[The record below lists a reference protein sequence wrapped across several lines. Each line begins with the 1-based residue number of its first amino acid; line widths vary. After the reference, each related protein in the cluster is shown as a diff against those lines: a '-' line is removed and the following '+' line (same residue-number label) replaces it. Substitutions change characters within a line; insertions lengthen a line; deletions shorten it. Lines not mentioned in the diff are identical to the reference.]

1 MNGVVRNVVLAL
13 ADTACILLSWSFVVW
28 SSRAVG
34 LTHYKLGALSYFCFW
49 PVMVAFVVINGMFRL
64 YHGRFFHPGVQL
76 NPVEEFRRLV
86 GSSVIVHAGTLAVLA
101 LTFQTT
107 EGYSRLVIVLSGLF
121 VALMAQPIRNLV
133 RALMRKMNFG
143 QVSIRLIGDPV
154 LLAAIGDEISGDAY
168 QGFRPTDDGADLVL
182 ACGELGKVDLSTLI
196 AEHRHVAFIPSGGVL
211 PTVGAQPVSF
221 GGFGGIEIVNQ
232 RRIGALRHEK
242 WLVDKLLATLV
253 FVLSFPLFILIP
265 LAIKLTSKG
274 PVFYRHHR
282 LGKCGRPMRVW
293 KCRSMYM
300 DADERLKKVL
310 EADPDRKAEW
320 ETKFKL
326 ADDPRV
332 TPLGRFLRK
341 TSLDELPQLF
351 NVFAGEMALVGPR
364 PIVEEEVVRYGASY
378 EIFSSVRPGVTGLW
392 QCSGRSDTGY
402 ERRVALDVHYV
413 LNWSPWMD
421 LWILR
426 RTLAVVLAGKGAT

>member
-1 MNGVVRNVVLAL
+1 MKGLFRNIILAL
-13 ADTACILLSWSFVVW
+13 SDALCVFLAWAFALWGYKAI
-28 SSRAVG
+28 G
-34 LTHYKLGALSYFCFW
+34 IGHYRFGYEFYLRFW
-49 PVMVAFVVINGMFRL
+49 PVMVGFVILNAFFRL
-64 YHGRFFHPGVQL
+64 YHGRFFHPGAQL
-76 NPVEEFRRLV
+76 HPVEELRRLV
-86 GSSVIVHAGTLAVLA
+86 GSSLIVHALTLAALA

-107 EGYSRLVIVLSGLF
+107 KEHSRAVIVISGILVAVLSQPMRDFARRVLK
-121 VALMAQPIRNLV
+121 ALGV
-133 RALMRKMNFG
+133 G
-143 QVSIRLIGDPV
+143 QIPVMLIGDETAV
-154 LLAAIGDEISGDAY
+154 KRVEEIFAENAYAGFKVSDAARNAILCGKIGEMNLTEVFGRYDSVE
-168 QGFRPTDDGADLVL
+168 
-182 ACGELGKVDLSTLI
+182 
-196 AEHRHVAFIPSGGVL
+196 VL
-211 PTVGAQPVSF
+211 PTDTVLPTCGAQAVNF
-221 GGFGGIEIVNQ
+221 DGIGGLEIVNQ
-232 RRIGALRHEK
+232 RRIALLRHEK
-242 WLVDKLLATLV
+242 WLVDKFLAAAV
-253 FVLSFPLFILIP
+253 FVFSLPLFILIP
-265 LAIKLTSKG
+265 VLIKLTSKG

-282 LGKCGRPMRVW
+282 LGKCGRPMKVW
-293 KCRSMYM
+293 KFRSMYM

-310 EADPDRKAEW
+310 ETDPERKTEW
-320 ETKFKL
+320 EAKFKL

-364 PIVEEEVVRYGASY
+364 PIVEDEVVRYGASY

-426 RTLAVVLAGKGAT
+426 RTLAVVLTGSGAK